1 MKQCS
6 TCEEQFA
13 DKFSFCPVDGTP
25 LNGFAAKK
33 AVEPP
38 PTDPEETLI
47 AFSAP
52 SENFAAVATESP
64 TESPAEAAV
73 STPAT
78 HAAHDEEFHLTI
90 IEDAGLTRRLMS
102 ELGEVAHESQL
113 TWPEFKR
120 DPLGFTKR
128 SASAYGSMMGRFL
141 SKPNVAVAMLAS
153 VLSMILVI
161 IGVVWIERNQ
171 AGGVPRVA
179 IILFALLALGALVA
193 IFAGWMKRDHSL
205 EVSGAEPADTGSVV
219 IATMAAFVFV
229 LAVVGGVIWADH
241 RRQQVAAADQQREDI
256 EMLAALTEI
265 PADQPEPEEGTAGLN
280 KGKGGGSKPKQEKP
294 GGGGGGGREDPKPAS
309 FGKVPEGS
317 LDIPQ
322 IVAPNPKP
330 PPPTKDPLLVV
341 PTLDADPLLIPRDNR
356 PIPYGDN
363 KSTSTDPSSG
373 PGKGGGIGD
382 GTGAGV
388 GPGEGGGYGP
398 GRGGNVGGGD
408 RNLGGGGP
416 GGGGGGKEVDYNKIF
431 KGSEVTSKVRILS
444 KPEPPYTEEARKNQI
459 TGTVI
464 LVAVFSA
471 SGQVTSIRPVSG
483 LPNGLTEKAIAAAR
497 QIRFVPAQ
505 KDGRPVS
512 MYYRIEYNFNLY

>member
-6 TCEEQFA
+6 TCQEQFA

-25 LNGFAAKK
+25 LNGFAAKRV
-33 AVEPP
+33 APP
-38 PTDPEETLI
+38 PTDPEETLA

-52 SENFAAVATESP
+52 SANVAESEPATSAAPSP
-64 TESPAEAAV
+64 TPA
-73 STPAT
+73 
-78 HAAHDEEFHLTI
+78 AAHDEYHLTI
-90 IEDAGLTRRLMS
+90 IEDAGLTRRLMT
-102 ELGEVAHESQL
+102 ELSEVAHESQL

-120 DPLGFTKR
+120 DPIGFVKR
-128 SASAYGSMMGRFL
+128 SVSAYGTMLRGFL
-141 SKPNVAVAMLAS
+141 AKPNVGVAMLAS

-161 IGVVWIERNQ
+161 VGVVWIERNQ

-179 IILFALLALGALVA
+179 IIMFALVA
-193 IFAGWMKRDHSL
+193 LAMLISIFASWMKRDRSL
-205 EVSGAEPADTGSVV
+205 AVAGAEPADTGSVV

-241 RRQQVAAADQQREDI
+241 RRQQVAAADKQQQDVEF
-256 EMLAALTEI
+256 LASLTEI

-317 LDIPQ
+317 LTIPP

-341 PTLDADPLLIPRDNR
+341 PTLDADPLLIPRDDR

-382 GTGAGV
+382 GTGVGV
-388 GPGEGGGYGP
+388 GPGEGAGYGP

-408 RNLGGGGP
+408 RHLGGGGP

-444 KPEPPYTEEARKNQI
+444 KPEPPYTEDARKNQI
-459 TGTVI
+459 TGTVV
-464 LVAVFSA
+464 LAAVFSA
-471 SGQVTSIRPVSG
+471 SGQVTGIRPVSG
-483 LPNGLTEKAIAAAR
+483 LPHGLTEKAIAAAR